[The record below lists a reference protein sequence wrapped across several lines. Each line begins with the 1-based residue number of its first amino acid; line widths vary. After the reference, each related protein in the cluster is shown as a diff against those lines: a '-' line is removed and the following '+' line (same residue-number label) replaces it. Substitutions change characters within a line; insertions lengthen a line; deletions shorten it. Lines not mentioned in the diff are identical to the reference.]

1 MINIYM
7 YYARSMLF
15 PSFSQEIIGFGK
27 PFAAQSKV
35 KFFPFRITA
44 EFGGVATNLGGEIK
58 FASAIKLRQ
67 HNQRDFIQQMTV
79 SKKNSNK
86 FIKRNKHINSIRRS
100 NTNIYL

>member
-1 MINIYM
+1 
-7 YYARSMLF
+7 MLF

-58 FASAIKLRQ
+58 FASATKLRQ
-67 HNQRDFIQQMTV
+67 HN
-79 SKKNSNK
+79 
-86 FIKRNKHINSIRRS
+86 
-100 NTNIYL
+100 